1 MTSDLI
7 NRIVAF
13 VVFLVVQALVLN
25 HIHLFGVATPLLYVY
40 FVLLFRRNHP
50 KWSILMWSFF
60 LGICIDVFFFSFGV
74 AAGSMTLVALFQ
86 PYVLE
91 AFLTRDSEDNL
102 KPGMRSLG
110 VSKFIFYTIILVFLY
125 TLAFFS
131 LEAFNFFNWLQWL
144 LCIGT
149 STLLTVVLILVIE
162 NLRRQ

>member
-7 NRIVAF
+7 NRIVTF
-13 VVFLVVQALVLN
+13 LVFLVVQVLVLN

-50 KWSILMWSFF
+50 KCAILMWSFF
-60 LGICIDVFFFSFGV
+60 LGLCIDVFSNTPGV

-91 AFLTRDSEDNL
+91 PFLTRDSEDNL

-131 LEAFNFFNWLQWL
+131 LEAFNFFNWMQWL
-144 LCIGT
+144 LCIST

>member
-1 MTSDLI
+1 MTLDSLKRLLI
-7 NRIVAF
+7 F
-13 VVFLVVQALVLN
+13 VVLCLAQVLVLN
-25 HIHLFGVATPLLYVY
+25 RIHLFGYATLLLYVY

-60 LGICIDVFFFSFGV
+60 LGICIDVFSNTPGV

-144 LCIGT
+144 LSIGG
-149 STLLTVVLILVIE
+149 STLLTVVLILVVE
-162 NLRRQ
+162 NLRRS

>member
-7 NRIVAF
+7 NRIVTF
-13 VVFLVVQALVLN
+13 LVFLVVQVLVLN

-50 KWSILMWSFF
+50 KWAILMWSFF
-60 LGICIDVFFFSFGV
+60 LGLCIDVFSNTPGV

-91 AFLTRDSEDNL
+91 PFLTRDSEDNL

-131 LEAFNFFNWLQWL
+131 LEAFNFFNLMQWL
-144 LCIGT
+144 LCIST

>member
-25 HIHLFGVATPLLYVY
+25 HIHLLATPLIYVY

-60 LGICIDVFFFSFGV
+60 LGICIDVFSNTPGV

>member
-1 MTSDLI
+1 
-7 NRIVAF
+7 
-13 VVFLVVQALVLN
+13 
-25 HIHLFGVATPLLYVY
+25 
-40 FVLLFRRNHP
+40 
-50 KWSILMWSFF
+50 
-60 LGICIDVFFFSFGV
+60 
-74 AAGSMTLVALFQ
+74 MTLVALFQ

>member
-60 LGICIDVFFFSFGV
+60 LGICIDVFSNTPGV

-131 LEAFNFFNWLQWL
+131 LEAYNFFNWLQWL

>member
-7 NRIVAF
+7 NRIVTF
-13 VVFLVVQALVLN
+13 LVFLVVQVLVLN

-50 KWSILMWSFF
+50 KWAILMWSFF
-60 LGICIDVFFFSFGV
+60 LGLCIDVFSNTPGV

-91 AFLTRDSEDNL
+91 PFLTRDSEDNL
-102 KPGMRSLG
+102 KPGMR
-110 VSKFIFYTIILVFLY
+110 
-125 TLAFFS
+125 
-131 LEAFNFFNWLQWL
+131 FFNWMQWL
-144 LCIGT
+144 LCIST